1 MFTVFFFFSYN
12 VCLFSIM
19 RIPTYSDKCM
29 RPWWEDC
36 KIEEIAGRCE
46 KSKKDG
52 CKGPHGLL
60 QHLQGKASGCLIHF
74 GVNIYLHHLYKDPYG
89 IGVGHR
95 ALYEPS
101 DSRYKEALAAA
112 EKATKERAAR
122 IDLQL
127 KAAEDAKKKADAEQ
141 PTKNIRV
148 ATKPLVPKK
157 ARIQNLLKEIKEVYD
172 VDEDE
177 LDEETKEMI
186 TSMLAEMIGKK
197 TSKSSTATK

>member
-1 MFTVFFFFSYN
+1 
-12 VCLFSIM
+12 
-19 RIPTYSDKCM
+19 M

-36 KIEEIAGRCE
+36 KIEDIVERCE

-52 CKGPHGLL
+52 CKDPHGLL
-60 QHLQGKASGCLIHF
+60 QHLQGKAKSCEIHY
-74 GVNIYLHHLYKDPYG
+74 GVYIYLRHLYIDPYG

-112 EKATKERAAR
+112 EKASKERAAR

-127 KAAEDAKKKADAEQ
+127 KAAAAAEKKADAEQ
-141 PTKNIRV
+141 PTDSTGV

-157 ARIQNLLKEIKEVYD
+157 ARIQNLLKQIKEVYD

-186 TSMLAEMIGKK
+186 KSMLAEMIGKK
-197 TSKSSTATK
+197 TSKSSTGSK

>member
-1 MFTVFFFFSYN
+1 
-12 VCLFSIM
+12 M

-36 KIEEIAGRCE
+36 IIEDIAGRCE

-52 CKGPHGLL
+52 CKDPHGLL
-60 QHLQGKASGCLIHF
+60 QHLQGKAKSCEIHY
-74 GVNIYLHHLYKDPYG
+74 GVNIYLHQLYKDPYG
-89 IGVGHR
+89 TGVGHR
-95 ALYEPS
+95 ALYNQS
-101 DSRYKEALAAA
+101 DSRYKDALAAT
-112 EKATKERAAR
+112 EKATNDRAAR

-127 KAAEDAKKKADAEQ
+127 KAVAAAKKKADDEG
-141 PTKNIRV
+141 TTDSTGV

-186 TSMLAEMIGKK
+186 KSMLAEMIGKK

>member
-1 MFTVFFFFSYN
+1 MS
-12 VCLFSIM
+12 
-19 RIPTYSDKCM
+19 
-29 RPWWEDC
+29 PWWEDC
-36 KIEEIAGRCE
+36 KIEDIVERCE

-52 CKGPHGLL
+52 CKDPHGLL
-60 QHLQGKASGCLIHF
+60 QHLQGKAKSCEIHY
-74 GVNIYLHHLYKDPYG
+74 GVYIYLRHLYIDPYG

-112 EKATKERAAR
+112 EKASKERAAR

-157 ARIQNLLKEIKEVYD
+157 ARIQNLLKEIELAY
-172 VDEDE
+172 DEDE
-177 LDEETKEMI
+177 EELDDESKEMVKA
-186 TSMLAEMIGKK
+186 MLAKMIAKK
-197 TSKSSTATK
+197 T